1 MVSPPRSERSF
12 GVESVRGA
20 IPPQRGSFLP
30 VVTEG
35 SITQGREGIGADDPD
50 VAGLPSAVI
59 PTPERHGL
67 QFESFQLERSR
78 AREPRSGCLSQ
89 ITLPPRDEIRAGGD
103 SRPGQESPNPPPLA
117 PPAGSCVRPPVPAET
132 WTQPKLERKA
142 VVSLRWELNGERRT
156 RCLQVRKPS
165 ENRGSSGLLSAVV
178 NPPCSC
184 GRASRSRGAP
194 PPGEPAVPAGGA
206 ADENGKGHSKAR
218 SAVINSSRLLLLLVY
233 FAILFPVSLVL
244 LLIFHIATKRAVATL
259 ATSRGKEED
268 PAHPGPHPLFI
279 FFGIFAIVV
288 SHYIIIFVGFPAN
301 CLAIHGLCRLVKADC
316 VSPLYV
322 INLLAANLL
331 QIATVPIYLASFTDQ
346 RVCSWTVVNQVN
358 VAVFE
363 VGLLASIGF
372 MLCISLERYLVI
384 ARPVWHHNHNSL
396 SFASRIS
403 LAMWGAAVLLTSIK
417 DCLED
422 LDLEASPAFLLVY
435 LAILF
440 PVPLVLLLIFCVSTR
455 RALVTLST
463 LPPEE
468 KKRILRTLALV
479 LFIFIGIFAP
489 HFVLYVITVIYNL
502 AKVDVPQGV
511 TDCQGVLLN
520 IRCLHPLLDPI
531 LYFLLRTDVRES
543 LDTVSCCQGLS
554 RLIQHW
560 WRPGKGREGDRDTV
574 HTLSS
579 SIHEV

>member
-1 MVSPPRSERSF
+1 M
-12 GVESVRGA
+12 
-20 IPPQRGSFLP
+20 
-30 VVTEG
+30 
-35 SITQGREGIGADDPD
+35 AD
-50 VAGLPSAVI
+50 
-59 PTPERHGL
+59 
-67 QFESFQLERSR
+67 
-78 AREPRSGCLSQ
+78 
-89 ITLPPRDEIRAGGD
+89 
-103 SRPGQESPNPPPLA
+103 
-117 PPAGSCVRPPVPAET
+117 
-132 WTQPKLERKA
+132 
-142 VVSLRWELNGERRT
+142 T
-156 RCLQVRKPS
+156 R
-165 ENRGSSGLLSAVV
+165 N
-178 NPPCSC
+178 CS
-184 GRASRSRGAP
+184 
-194 PPGEPAVPAGGA
+194 
-206 ADENGKGHSKAR
+206 D
-218 SAVINSSRLLLLLVY
+218 
-233 FAILFPVSLVL
+233 LFPL
-244 LLIFHIATKRAVATL
+244 R
-259 ATSRGKEED
+259 
-268 PAHPGPHPLFI
+268 PLDVFT
-279 FFGIFAIVV
+279 VV

-346 RVCSWTVVNQVN
+346 RVCSWTVVYQVN

-384 ARPVWHHNHNSL
+384 ARPVWHHNHHSL
-396 SFASRIS
+396 SFVSRIS
-403 LAMWGAAVLLTSIK
+403 LAVWGAAVLLTSIK
-417 DCLED
+417 NCLEN
-422 LDLEASPAFLLVY
+422 LHLEASPEFLLVY

-440 PVPLVLLLIFCVSTR
+440 LVPLALLLIFCVSTR

-554 RLIQHW
+554 HLIQHW

-579 SIHEV
+579 SVHEV